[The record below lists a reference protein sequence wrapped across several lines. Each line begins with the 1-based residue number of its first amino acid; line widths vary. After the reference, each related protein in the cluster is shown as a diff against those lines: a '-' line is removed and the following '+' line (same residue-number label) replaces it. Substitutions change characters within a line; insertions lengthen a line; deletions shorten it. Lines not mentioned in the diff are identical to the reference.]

1 MTRPPPL
8 NLKRIDNRFGP
19 PAAVPYLPRQPKQ
32 KKTTFFAVLY
42 KANWRNII
50 IALAGLNALRFALAA
65 HNAIQDA
72 VVDDNQHIPQLATIS
87 IALGVM
93 YILST
98 VIEIFGVISVSMKR
112 LPLIRVYTC
121 LAFLASVFVT
131 VAGVLE
137 AVSYFVF
144 AEDLMYECVAL
155 AITGQ
160 SYQKST
166 FRGRPWPGSIYAI
179 GRREAQRQ
187 CISAWINESWTQ
199 IANCFLF
206 AFIPAV
212 IYFIMAYTYY
222 RQTTDPTHV
231 GNLLRNPTRS
241 SRRSSESHPGVNY
254 GLVQSNTSRA
264 PLAGDNETNHRSARL
279 RSGSRM
285 GSKSKQEPRHTQR
298 GPGNQ
303 VTVPS
308 VSRATA
314 TTTRGLKRDHR
325 PPALMKSASPV
336 FSGYA
341 ASPGPPTYS
350 AHAGATYALG
360 HGLVGT
366 GSSIL
371 SAGYSKY
378 L

>member
-1 MTRPPPL
+1 MIRPPPL

-19 PAAVPYLPRQPKQ
+19 PAAVPYLPRQSKQ

-50 IALAGLNALRFALAA
+50 IAVAGLNALRFALAA
-65 HNAIQDA
+65 HNALQDA
-72 VVDDNQHIPQLATIS
+72 RVDDNQHIPQLATIS

-98 VIEIFGVISVSMKR
+98 VIEIFGVISVSTKR
-112 LPLIRVYTC
+112 LPLIRLYTC
-121 LAFLASVFVT
+121 FALLASVFVT

-155 AITGQ
+155 AIRGQ

-222 RQTTDPTHV
+222 RQTTDPRHV
-231 GNLLRNPTRS
+231 GNLLRNPARS
-241 SRRSSESHPGVNY
+241 SRHGSESHPDVNY
-254 GLVQSNTSRA
+254 GLVHSNTSRA
-264 PLAGDNETNHRSARL
+264 PLVGDNNTSHRL
-279 RSGSRM
+279 RSGSRV
-285 GSKSKQEPRHTQR
+285 GSKSKQQPQHAQR
-298 GPGNQ
+298 GPGSL

-308 VSRATA
+308 VSRVTA

-336 FSGYA
+336 FSGEYGYV

-360 HGLVGT
+360 HGMVGT

>member
-1 MTRPPPL
+1 MA
-8 NLKRIDNRFGP
+8 RIHLRHWTQRSSKTWVLFGSP
-19 PAAVPYLPRQPKQ
+19 
-32 KKTTFFAVLY
+32 
-42 KANWRNII
+42 
-50 IALAGLNALRFALAA
+50 
-65 HNAIQDA
+65 
-72 VVDDNQHIPQLATIS
+72 NQSQQTESH
-87 IALGVM
+87 
-93 YILST
+93 
-98 VIEIFGVISVSMKR
+98 
-112 LPLIRVYTC
+112 
-121 LAFLASVFVT
+121 
-131 VAGVLE
+131 LE
-137 AVSYFVF
+137 
-144 AEDLMYECVAL
+144 
-155 AITGQ
+155 
-160 SYQKST
+160 
-166 FRGRPWPGSIYAI
+166 
-179 GRREAQRQ
+179 

-241 SRRSSESHPGVNY
+241 SRRSSESHPDVNY
-254 GLVQSNTSRA
+254 GLVNNTSRA
-264 PLAGDNETNHRSARL
+264 PPAGDNDANHRSARL
-279 RSGSRM
+279 RSGSRV
-285 GSKSKQEPRHTQR
+285 GSKSKQKPQR
-298 GPGNQ
+298 GPGSL

-308 VSRATA
+308 VSRVTA

-336 FSGYA
+336 FSGGYGYV

-360 HGLVGT
+360 HGMVGT